1 MKKVVLSKRAAD
13 KLEKLLIYLET
24 NWSERVKQNFIKKFD
39 NSVKFISLFPE
50 ATEKSNLKKG
60 LHRCVVTKQTAIY
73 YQFTNSEIQIITI
86 FDTRMDT
93 KKNTINSNFSKKIN
107 CTFVKNKK

>member
-1 MKKVVLSKRAAD
+1 MKKVVLSKCAAD

-39 NSVKFISLFPE
+39 NSVKFISLFSE

-60 LHRCVVTKQTAIY
+60 LHRCVVTKQTTIY
-73 YQFTNSEIQIITI
+73 YQFTNSEIQNNYTI
-86 FDTRMDT
+86 
-93 KKNTINSNFSKKIN
+93 
-107 CTFVKNKK
+107 